1 MSRAVFT
8 GIVRELG
15 RVEAVD
21 AGDGGARVRISA
33 SFAPDLAEGDS
44 VAVDGACLTATE
56 VGGGAFAADVMNQ
69 TLAVTTLGALAP
81 GAEVNLEPALRAGE
95 ALGGHVVQGHV
106 DGVGEVVGVSEDG
119 FARRVA
125 VRLPAELRRYAVERG
140 SITLAGTSLTI
151 AVLLDDGVEVSL
163 IPETLARTTL
173 GRAEVG
179 TKLNVEVD
187 MMARYVERLLGFEKG
202 DTRG

>member
-1 MSRAVFT
+1 MFT

-187 MMARYVERLLGFEKG
+187 VMARYVERLLGFEKG